1 MLDAVWNGRIV
12 SEAALSSR
20 INAAR
25 KAVGDDGDRQSLI
38 KTIHR
43 RGFRFIG
50 KVVEATTS
58 FGEPAGAK
66 PAVDVNERPATV
78 SHRPSVALLPF
89 RNLSHEPDTDY
100 FSYGLTED
108 VIRLLARNRWLDVL
122 SRHSTVGFLG
132 RDADPREIGAA
143 LGIRYLVQGTV
154 TKRGDQVRITTDLVS
169 AENGCHLWSES
180 YDSALTHILNIQ
192 ESMAQQIAA
201 VIEPELARLEREA
214 AVRRPPVT
222 LGAWDCYQRGL
233 YHLWGFTTPGLAE
246 AEAMFRRAI
255 ELDPDFARAHGALA
269 YVKLQCLIARCAH
282 ERPAL
287 LEDALRD
294 GRVAVAL
301 DGQDCMN
308 LCVVGRILCF
318 MHQYEEA
325 IAYLE
330 QAIRTNPSFA
340 QAYFALGFTLIV
352 SGRAGDG
359 LPYLDRSVE
368 LSPYDPHL
376 SSIYAIR
383 ALGHLALGELEAAEY
398 SARKATRMPNVNRWP
413 FLVLA
418 SLLGLMDRR
427 EDARRALGTLLERG
441 PPGFS
446 LADARSEIFFCGDQA
461 LAERFLE
468 GLRRAGLPKR
478 MAGQRTC
485 TGGPVAAGV

>member
-1 MLDAVWNGRIV
+1 
-12 SEAALSSR
+12 
-20 INAAR
+20 
-25 KAVGDDGDRQSLI
+25 
-38 KTIHR
+38 
-43 RGFRFIG
+43 
-50 KVVEATTS
+50 
-58 FGEPAGAK
+58 
-66 PAVDVNERPATV
+66 
-78 SHRPSVALLPF
+78 
-89 RNLSHEPDTDY
+89 
-100 FSYGLTED
+100 
-108 VIRLLARNRWLDVL
+108 
-122 SRHSTVGFLG
+122 
-132 RDADPREIGAA
+132 
-143 LGIRYLVQGTV
+143 
-154 TKRGDQVRITTDLVS
+154 
-169 AENGCHLWSES
+169 
-180 YDSALTHILNIQ
+180 
-192 ESMAQQIAA
+192 
-201 VIEPELARLEREA
+201 
-214 AVRRPPVT
+214 
-222 LGAWDCYQRGL
+222 
-233 YHLWGFTTPGLAE
+233 
-246 AEAMFRRAI
+246 
-255 ELDPDFARAHGALA
+255 
-269 YVKLQCLIARCAH
+269 
-282 ERPAL
+282 
-287 LEDALRD
+287 
-294 GRVAVAL
+294 
-301 DGQDCMN
+301 MN

-318 MHQYEEA
+318 MHQYDEA

-340 QAYFALGFTLIV
+340 QAYFALDFTLIV

>member
-1 MLDAVWNGRIV
+1 
-12 SEAALSSR
+12 
-20 INAAR
+20 
-25 KAVGDDGDRQSLI
+25 
-38 KTIHR
+38 
-43 RGFRFIG
+43 
-50 KVVEATTS
+50 
-58 FGEPAGAK
+58 
-66 PAVDVNERPATV
+66 
-78 SHRPSVALLPF
+78 
-89 RNLSHEPDTDY
+89 
-100 FSYGLTED
+100 
-108 VIRLLARNRWLDVL
+108 
-122 SRHSTVGFLG
+122 
-132 RDADPREIGAA
+132 
-143 LGIRYLVQGTV
+143 
-154 TKRGDQVRITTDLVS
+154 
-169 AENGCHLWSES
+169 
-180 YDSALTHILNIQ
+180 
-192 ESMAQQIAA
+192 MAQQIAA

-269 YVKLQCLIARCAH
+269 YVKLQCLITRCPH

-368 LSPYDPHL
+368 LSPSRSPPIVDLRDTGAGSPCTWRAGGGRMQRQKGHADAKRQPL
-376 SSIYAIR
+376 AIPGTCFTAWPYGSQR
-383 ALGHLALGELEAAEY
+383 GCPAC
-398 SARKATRMPNVNRWP
+398 ARHVAGARSTRVLPRGRSLRD
-413 FLVLA
+413 FLLW
-418 SLLGLMDRR
+418 GPGIG
-427 EDARRALGTLLERG
+427 GTL
-441 PPGFS
+441 P
-446 LADARSEIFFCGDQA
+446 
-461 LAERFLE
+461 
-468 GLRRAGLPKR
+468 
-478 MAGQRTC
+478 
-485 TGGPVAAGV
+485 